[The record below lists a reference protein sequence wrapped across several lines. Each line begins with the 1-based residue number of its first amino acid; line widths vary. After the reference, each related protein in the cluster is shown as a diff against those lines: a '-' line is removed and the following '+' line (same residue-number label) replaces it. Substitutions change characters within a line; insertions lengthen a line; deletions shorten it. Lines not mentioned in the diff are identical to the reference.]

1 MTNKEHKKLE
11 EAIRAIQQS
20 NQTILKVPY
29 RDTINGFSHFSKE
42 LLLKTYQNKINQ
54 TIIYLEVEW
63 EVVDVIIVKEEIHIT
78 LSK

>member
-1 MTNKEHKKLE
+1 MTNKEYKKLE

-20 NQTILKVPY
+20 NRTILKVPY
-29 RDTINGFSHFSKE
+29 RDIITDYSHFSKE

-54 TIIYLEVEW
+54 TIIYAEVEW
-63 EVVDVIIVKEEIHIT
+63 KVVDVIIVKEEIHIT